1 MWSWKNLTFILF
13 WLIVG
18 CNGENPPG
26 GDGLSQISYEPR
38 AYPLVVP
45 RNLPPLPDVPDN
57 PMTYDGVQ
65 LGRHLFYDPILSSD
79 SSQSCASCHKP
90 EFAFT
95 DGLAF
100 SRGVT
105 GQFGN
110 RSSMSLL
117 NIAYLTK
124 GYFWDGRSPTLETQA
139 LEPVENPIEL
149 HEMWPNVVEKFKKH
163 PSYPTMFRKAF
174 GISSKSEITKELAA
188 KAIAQF
194 ERILLTGGNSLYVR
208 QLNKEIFFDGDQQ
221 EGMDMYFN
229 TDLSLPDAQ
238 CGHCHA
244 APTFASSDYFNNGL
258 DKAVTLD
265 DFKDK
270 GRGAV
275 TGIPL
280 DMGRFK
286 APGLFNW
293 HLTAPY
299 MHDGRFKTIEEVMDH
314 YVNHVQ
320 SAPNLDPN
328 VAKLVL
334 TTRQKNKVIAFL
346 KTLIDTSYLKNPD
359 IFSPF

>member
-26 GDGLSQISYEPR
+26 GDDLSQISYEPR

-124 GYFWDGRSPTLETQA
+124 GYFWDGRSATLETQA

-149 HEMWPNVVEKFKKH
+149 HEMWPNVVEKFRKH

-221 EGMDMYFN
+221 EGMDIKYLYMTRPFFC
-229 TDLSLPDAQ
+229 T
-238 CGHCHA
+238 CGWVKNVRCLYRDCLTKERIA
-244 APTFASSDYFNNGL
+244 IRMLVNVSATVNSDMFMGL
-258 DKAVTLD
+258 
-265 DFKDK
+265 
-270 GRGAV
+270 
-275 TGIPL
+275 
-280 DMGRFK
+280 
-286 APGLFNW
+286 
-293 HLTAPY
+293 
-299 MHDGRFKTIEEVMDH
+299 
-314 YVNHVQ
+314 
-320 SAPNLDPN
+320 
-328 VAKLVL
+328 
-334 TTRQKNKVIAFL
+334 
-346 KTLIDTSYLKNPD
+346 
-359 IFSPF
+359 